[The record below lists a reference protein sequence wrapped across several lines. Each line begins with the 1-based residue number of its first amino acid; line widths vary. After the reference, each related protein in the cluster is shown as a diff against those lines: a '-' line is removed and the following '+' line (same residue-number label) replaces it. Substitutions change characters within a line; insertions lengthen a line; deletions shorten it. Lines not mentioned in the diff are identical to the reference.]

1 MRSDDNHAPH
11 ARREGRHGHDGHRR
25 PRFFG
30 NGELRLVMLDILCG
44 GASHGYELIKA
55 IETLTAGHYAPSPG
69 VVYPT
74 LDALEAQG
82 FIALHEEENGRK
94 KIAITDAGR
103 AWLQENREAL
113 AHIQT
118 RMRARAIGHQ
128 LRKDPQMKRAL
139 DNMKAVLDLKV
150 NQAQISPK
158 TLKQIIGIIDRAALE
173 ISQLD

>member
-1 MRSDDNHAPH
+1 MP
-11 ARREGRHGHDGHRR
+11 
-25 PRFFG
+25 
-30 NGELRLVMLDILCG
+30 
-44 GASHGYELIKA
+44 
-55 IETLTAGHYAPSPG
+55 PG
-69 VVYPT
+69 TYTVT
-74 LDALEAQG
+74 
-82 FIALHEEENGRK
+82 
-94 KIAITDAGR
+94 ITDAGR

-150 NQAQISPK
+150 NQAQISPE